1 MLLASQSW
9 VLPLQL
15 RVRPSFTLKIP
26 LTLAIINGMIMEVG
40 GAEYAIE
47 TGSVKEFVQV
57 KKEMLIHENEPDE
70 CIMIRGECYPVI
82 RLSKWFHID
91 NAEQNIENGSIL
103 MMENE
108 GRIICLFADRLIRE
122 QEIVVKPMPSYIKKI
137 KGISGCTQLGD
148 GGLALI
154 LDPAG
159 FFTP

>member
-1 MLLASQSW
+1 
-9 VLPLQL
+9 
-15 RVRPSFTLKIP
+15 
-26 LTLAIINGMIMEVG
+26 MEIG
-40 GAEYAIE
+40 GAAYAIE
-47 TGSVKEFVQV
+47 TGSVREFVQV
-57 KKEMLIHENEPDE
+57 KRDMLIHENEPDE

-91 NAEQNIENGSIL
+91 NAEQDIEKGSIL

-108 GRIICLFADRLIRE
+108 GRTICLFADRLIRE

-159 FFTP
+159 FFAP